1 MNTICR
7 EILSLIEM
15 TSSSISSMVWTKRW
29 PAKSGF
35 TTLSRCSCNVPTVA
49 NQLLLMNTNPVPSWS
64 KKTLS
69 FTSVTADGSKI
80 PRPTTWDGDVSQT
93 RRLINGI
100 STTNLVTL
108 NWWVDRF
115 LVGTINSWKVGHMDP
130 VNWASGR
137 HVQRLIWIPFHHVG
151 HLMGKWCSSFWLDRK
166 IMSKKQHMIRY
177 PGVFEQQITI
187 LKVIYFRIYSWY
199 IFLSKYYIYG
209 RFSWGMLYFRSPSC
223 QTFPA
228 RWNPTTPWPISLQWI
243 IVGQEPFSKT
253 ANVCWRDWGVVV
265 VLLVVSTQLFF

>member
-15 TSSSISSMVWTKRW
+15 TSSSISSMVHKSCTKLIEENTEFYQCYCW
-29 PAKSGF
+29 WFKNPK
-35 TTLSRCSCNVPTVA
+35 A
-49 NQLLLMNTNPVPSWS
+49 NHLGWGCIPNP
-64 KKTLS
+64 S
-69 FTSVTADGSKI
+69 FDQRDFNYQPG
-80 PRPTTWDGDVSQT
+80 
-93 RRLINGI
+93 N
-100 STTNLVTL
+100 L

-115 LVGTINSWKVGHMDP
+115 LVGSINSWKVGHMDP

-199 IFLSKYYIYG
+199 IFLSKYYIYMDD
-209 RFSWGMLYFRSPSC
+209 FLEECYTSEAPL
-223 QTFPA
+223 A
-228 RWNPTTPWPISLQWI
+228 R
-243 IVGQEPFSKT
+243 PFLP
-253 ANVCWRDWGVVV
+253 GGI
-265 VLLVVSTQLFF
+265 Q